1 MEMRLSK
8 NFTTHLPMLMKC
20 VNVTDGPVMELGGG
34 YFSTPVLHWMC
45 REKGRYLLTYDD
57 DAVYFPF
64 IKGFRSR
71 THRVRLIDNWDNLE
85 PNIHWSVVLVDHGN
99 SMQQRAESIIKLKD
113 TADFIV
119 VHDTE
124 HRTFQPLAEEVY
136 KHFKYVYHWKD
147 CYPSVA
153 VLSNFKDVTK
163 L

>member
-1 MEMRLSK
+1 MRLSK

-20 VNVTDGPVMELGGG
+20 VNATDGPIMELGGG

-45 REKGRYLLTYDD
+45 HAVGRYLLTYDD

-71 THRVRLIDNWDNLE
+71 NHRVRLIDDWNTIDTKT
-85 PNIHWSVVLVDHGN
+85 HWSVVLVDHTN
-99 SMQQRAESIIKLKD
+99 SITQRVESILKLKD
-113 TADFIV
+113 SADFIV

-124 HRTFQPLAEEVY
+124 QRTFQKELDEIN
-136 KHFKYVYHWKD
+136 KNFKYVYQWKG
-147 CYPSVA
+147 CTPNTS
-153 VLSNFKDVTK
+153 VLSNFKDITK